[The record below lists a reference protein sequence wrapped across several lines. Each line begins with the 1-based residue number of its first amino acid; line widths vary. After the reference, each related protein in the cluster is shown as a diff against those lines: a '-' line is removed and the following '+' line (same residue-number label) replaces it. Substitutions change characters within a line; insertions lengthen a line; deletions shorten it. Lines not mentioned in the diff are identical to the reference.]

1 MITRKLTIPNP
12 TGLHIRPAGKLCETA
27 MNYRARVTFR
37 YGENGSEANAKS
49 ILSILGACIRSG
61 DTIELVCDGDD
72 EKAAMEEL
80 SALIE
85 GGFGETIR

>member
-1 MITRKLTIPNP
+1 MITRKITIQNP

-27 MNYRARVTFR
+27 MNYRAHVAFR
-37 YGENGSEANAKS
+37 YGENNSEANAKS

-61 DTIELVCDGDD
+61 DTIEVVCDGDD
-72 EKAAMEEL
+72 EEAAMEEI

-85 GGFGETIR
+85 SGFGEAIH